1 MGNFRV
7 LMLYPNLRTESMVPP
22 NLALFSAILKRE
34 GIEVALFDTTN
45 YDIPTE
51 FANTD
56 RLKATNLN
64 VRPYELRQDLKTSN
78 PYEDFR
84 KKIESFGAN
93 LILVTAT
100 ENMFPMA
107 INLLR
112 YVDDIDVPIILGG
125 VFATFAPDLVM
136 RWKEID
142 ILCVG
147 EGEHAIVELCK
158 KMARGENYSN
168 IPNLWIREKDGSIK
182 KNPMG

>member
-1 MGNFRV
+1 
-7 LMLYPNLRTESMVPP
+7 MLYPNLRTESMVPP
-22 NLALFSAILKRE
+22 ALALFSALLKRE
-34 GIEVALFDTTN
+34 GFKVELFDTTN
-45 YDIPTE
+45 YEISTE

-84 KKIESFGAN
+84 KKIESFGPN

-107 INLLR
+107 INLLK
-112 YVDDIDVPIILGG
+112 YVDDLDVPVILGG
-125 VFATFAPDLVM
+125 VFATFASDLCM

-142 ILCVG
+142 MICIG
-147 EGEHAIVELCK
+147 EGEYSLIDLCRR
-158 KMARGENYSN
+158 MSRSENYTN
-168 IPNLWIREKDGSIK
+168 VPGLWVRTKDGGIQ
-182 KNPMG
+182 KNFIAPRVNMD